1 MINTTQM
8 ACHTWALSGN
18 PTAGELV
25 NKIYVAEMDKIGLY
39 YEFGTRL
46 RGKTLATIQQET
58 MDQVALLSEGRK
70 QSLSDR
76 VFLCGG
82 FRNGQVCPEHLW
94 LENHTTNKTHDTFI
108 NQDIRR
114 VDRVGVA
121 GQPFQPGCEAH
132 AFAGNQIAR
141 VLIKGYTSGQFSSL
155 T

>member
-1 MINTTQM
+1 MINSRQM

-25 NKIYVAEMDKIGLY
+25 NRIYVSEMDEIGIHY
-39 YEFGTRL
+39 QIGTTL
-46 RGKTLATIQQET
+46 RGKTLTTIQQET
-58 MDQVALLSEGRK
+58 MDKVALLCEGR
-70 QSLSDR
+70 QQALSNR
-76 VFLCGG
+76 VYLCGG

-94 LENHTTNKTHDTFI
+94 LENHTTGRSHDTFI

-114 VDRVGVA
+114 VNRVGVV

-141 VLIKGYTSGQFSSL
+141 VLINGYTNGQFTSL